1 MSQSISSL
9 QNSHI
14 KNVVKLNNRQQRDA
28 QQLTVVEGVREV
40 SRALSCHILPVE
52 AYICPP
58 LITGDEAT
66 AVAQHLYR
74 REESGQTRL
83 YEVTPAVFAKMA
95 YRGQSGGILMVIP
108 YLTRPLNDIPLSPN
122 PFLVII
128 EGGEKPG
135 NLGAILRTADAAGVD
150 GVIISED
157 ETRRGTDVHNPN
169 AVRASLGALFSV
181 PVAVAATDEVIDWL
195 HRRHIRVA
203 ITTPDA
209 METYTAVNLTG
220 PIAIVMG
227 SEAHG
232 LSNAWFDAAD
242 VQLTIPMFGLVDSLN
257 LSVATAVI
265 LYEVI
270 RQREGQPSKQ
280 PSLTPV

>member
-1 MSQSISSL
+1 M
-9 QNSHI
+9 
-14 KNVVKLNNRQQRDA
+14 NNRQQRDA

-40 SRALSCHILPVE
+40 SRALSCQILPVE

-58 LITGDEAT
+58 LITGEEAA
-66 AVAQHLYR
+66 AVAQQLYHL
-74 REESGQTRL
+74 EESGQTRL

-108 YLTRPLNDIPLSPN
+108 YMTRPLNDIPLSPT
-122 PFLVII
+122 PFLVVI

-169 AVRASLGALFSV
+169 AIRASLGALFSV
-181 PVAVAATDEVIDWL
+181 PVAVAATGEVIDWL
-195 HRRHIRVA
+195 RRQLIHVA

-209 METYTAVNLTG
+209 TEVYTSVNLSG

-232 LSNAWFDAAD
+232 LSNVWFKNAD
-242 VQLTIPMFGLVDSLN
+242 IQIGIPMQGLVDSLN

-270 RQREGQPSKQ
+270 RQREGQPTKQ
-280 PSLTPV
+280 PSLTPA

>member
-1 MSQSISSL
+1 MPQSISSL
-9 QNSHI
+9 QNPRI

-40 SRALSCHILPVE
+40 SRALNCHILPVE

-58 LITGDEAT
+58 LITGEEAT
-66 AVAQHLYR
+66 AVTQQLYR
-74 REESGQTRL
+74 LEETSQTRL

-108 YLTRPLNDIPLSPN
+108 YLTRPLSNIPLSPT

-157 ETRRGTDVHNPN
+157 DTRQGTDVHNPN
-169 AVRASLGALFSV
+169 AIRASLGALFSV
-181 PVAVAATDEVIDWL
+181 PVAVATTDEVIDWL
-195 HRRHIRVA
+195 RRQHIHVA

-209 METYTAVNLTG
+209 TELYTSVNLSG

-232 LSNAWFDAAD
+232 LSDAWFDAAD
-242 VQLTIPMFGLVDSLN
+242 VQLSIPMFGLVDSLN

-270 RQREGQPSKQ
+270 RQREAQTSKQ
-280 PSLTPV
+280 PSLTSA

>member
-1 MSQSISSL
+1 
-9 QNSHI
+9 
-14 KNVVKLNNRQQRDA
+14 
-28 QQLTVVEGVREV
+28 
-40 SRALSCHILPVE
+40 
-52 AYICPP
+52 
-58 LITGDEAT
+58 
-66 AVAQHLYR
+66 
-74 REESGQTRL
+74 
-83 YEVTPAVFAKMA
+83 VTPTVFAKMA
-95 YRGQSGGILMVIP
+95 YRGQSGGLLMVIP
-108 YLTRPLNDIPLSPN
+108 YLTRPLNDIPLSPT
-122 PFLVII
+122 PFLVVI

-169 AVRASLGALFSV
+169 AIRASLGALFSV
-181 PVAVAATDEVIDWL
+181 PVAAAAADEVIAWL
-195 HRRHIRVA
+195 RRQFIHVA

-209 METYTAVNLTG
+209 TEVYTSVNLSG
-220 PIAIVMG
+220 PIALVMG

-232 LSNAWFDAAD
+232 LSAAWFDAAD

-270 RQREGQPSKQ
+270 RQREGQPGKQ
-280 PSLTPV
+280 PSLTPA